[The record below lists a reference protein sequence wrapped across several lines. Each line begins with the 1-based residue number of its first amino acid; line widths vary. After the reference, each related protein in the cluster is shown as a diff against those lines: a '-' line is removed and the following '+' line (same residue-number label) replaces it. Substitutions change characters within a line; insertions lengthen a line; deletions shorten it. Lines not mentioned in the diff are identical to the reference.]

1 MTDDLPRPASP
12 TLEELRRVVQPD
24 AVMSRAIAEHWT
36 GTLYMRRLSVHLTW
50 LLVRTPVSANG
61 VTFLMIVAGF
71 LAGPALLL
79 PGIWGPLLAA
89 LLAQLQM
96 FLDCSDGE
104 VARWRRTMSPKG
116 IFLDQIGHYSA
127 EGSIG
132 LFLGIK
138 AAGILAAGDAA
149 TVTDWQFAFLGA
161 ILMGGIWFNKAL
173 NAMVV
178 LARTNSGLE
187 KLPDTHAVRQ
197 IAGSGAMAML
207 RSVARFVPFHRI
219 FHSIELTLVSLVVGV
234 VALFFADPSVVWR
247 AYVVALTVL
256 IWVVVVGH
264 FVAIWKSPRLRA

>member
-1 MTDDLPRPASP
+1 MIDDLPRPDKP

-24 AVMSRAIAEHWT
+24 SVMSRATSEHWT
-36 GTLYMRRLSVHLTW
+36 GTLYMRRLSAHFTW
-50 LLVRTPVSANG
+50 LLVRTPISANG
-61 VTFLMIVAGF
+61 VTFLMIIAGF

-79 PGIWGPLLAA
+79 PGIWGPLLAL

-104 VARWRRTMSPKG
+104 VARWRQTMSPKG
-116 IFLDQIGHYSA
+116 IFLDQTGHYVA

-149 TVTDWQFAFLGA
+149 SVTDWQFVVLGA
-161 ILMGGIWFNKAL
+161 LLMGGIWFNKAL

-178 LARTNSGLE
+178 LARTNSGLD
-187 KLPDTHAVRQ
+187 KLPDTAGVRQ
-197 IAGSGAMAML
+197 ISGGGAMAAA
-207 RSVARFVPFHRI
+207 RRVARFVPFHRI
-219 FHSIELTLVSLVVGV
+219 FHSIELTLVSFVVGI
-234 VALFFADPSVVWR
+234 VALFFADTAVVWR
-247 AYVVALTVL
+247 VYVAALTVL